1 MTVRN
6 IASRT
11 YAPGVRS
18 IDVDFPQNGS
28 WVQISFGKEV
38 WPTSGPVLSVQFTWP
53 DGEQSTAVLGPGN
66 PSRPSS
72 VKFDVPTIAVNN
84 QAEKR
89 ALAAA
94 TMQIVVEVFQQ
105 VTTSITYEVV

>member
-1 MTVRN
+1 MIRT
-6 IASRT
+6 IPSRV

-28 WVQISFGKEV
+28 WIQVSFGKEV
-38 WPTSGPVLSVQFTWP
+38 WPTSGNVLSVQLTWP
-53 DGEQSTAVLGPGN
+53 DGEQVTALFGPGN

-72 VKFDVPTIAVNN
+72 VKFDVPTIAVNS

-94 TMQIVVEVFQQ
+94 TMQVVVEVFQQ
-105 VTTSITYEVV
+105 VTTSITYEVI